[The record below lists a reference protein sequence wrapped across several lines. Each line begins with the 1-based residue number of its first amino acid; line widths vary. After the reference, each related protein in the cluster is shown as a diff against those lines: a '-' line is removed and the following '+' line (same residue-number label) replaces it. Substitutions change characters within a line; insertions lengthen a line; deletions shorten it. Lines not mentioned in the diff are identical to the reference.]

1 MNTGFPK
8 ATHAE
13 PPTAPPLT
21 GPAPVAKKTQ
31 LLFTTDFEARLEEGR
46 AGRVAGCLERIH
58 EAADNLSFGL
68 DPATS
73 PDELALECLR
83 ADLRILA
90 D

>member
-1 MNTGFPK
+1 M
-8 ATHAE
+8 AM
-13 PPTAPPLT
+13 
-21 GPAPVAKKTQ
+21 KTQ
-31 LLFTTDFEARLEEGR
+31 LLFTIDFEARLEEGR
-46 AGRVAGCLERIH
+46 AERVAGCLERIH

-73 PDELALECLR
+73 PDELQRIELALECLR